1 MKHLPGKPIDFA
13 QRYEDLA
20 AAWARH
26 LDKPFTSDYRDFQLI
41 NMLWTG
47 IYPETLDDIEA
58 NPHLFGE
65 RVAMYRLANHSVT
78 KTGEL

>member
-1 MKHLPGKPIDFA
+1 MTKHLPGKPIDFA

-26 LDKPFTSDYRDFQLI
+26 LDQPFTSDYRDLQLI

-47 IYPETLDDIEA
+47 IYPETLDEIEA

-65 RVAMYRLANHSVT
+65 RVAMYRLANHS
-78 KTGEL
+78 GEL